1 MSTTTLNL
9 PYKRF
14 VAQVSTG
21 APRSKSTWQALMAE
35 NLEALKA
42 CPWREAVDG
51 PVALADHDFTRAS
64 HFSDACDAFKMTGNY
79 DSSAMT
85 EVAYAGMAAYRFK
98 VPASALAEG
107 AAVPVSSI
115 ALPLARDRFLKGGL
129 RVACELTS
137 RAAPSTD
144 WNTVR
149 GGESP
154 AASAVLAQSAANLLA
169 GTAGA
174 ETVSADLSS
183 AASGNPSAYLWIYVS
198 LEDYTDRW
206 EMYSAREQRLYAIEG
221 SGMLVGDAAEVTFAG
236 AVTPGEGPAV
246 LLEGGS
252 SPTWLQPLP
261 TVNVGAV
268 APVVTE
274 SDAGSPTPM
283 AATMTISGTS
293 GPVSFVA
300 TLSLYGD
307 DPGNVSGSIVCTGPR
322 HATST
327 SSQDGET
334 VTEEGTMLGVTTGS
348 GTSAKT
354 YLHYISSIV
363 GYRTAQSYSAFL
375 HVYIELPT
383 FEAADAARGLYTV
396 TSADAKWFSY
406 LGGDQSAH
414 PNVTANTS
422 TGGSAGAYM
431 GTYGSVSD
439 VVQLYDVPAT
449 TSEELVG
456 EEYFDPS
463 ANLRLGDET
472 VSKYGMAAA
481 IGDFSHAV
489 ATFEQGDQPPD
500 GELLG
505 RLARMSRANVGGMLY
520 LHPES
525 GALADELDVLRPVP
539 RFFRAETAP
548 SDQTSCQPGL
558 SVWYSRPDAS
568 TVASGIVQRDAPTWE
583 GVVSD
588 PAFLQL
594 ALLALRAPSAFAS
607 RIVLGNV
614 GQAAVHN
621 GFVLRFVAWRCPA
634 EQWDGSNGFAMAAM
648 ASMPSVYRSDGPS
661 EVSWSVDCTG
671 ALLRFG
677 VRNMTAERVG
687 VSQTVTGDIAATAQI
702 AIPLVA
708 PVGAGDVVL
717 IAPEVLGFADG
728 RGTASVHFGRQ
739 DDPSQGTPGW
749 ARYEH
754 NLGWFPRVT
763 GE

>member
-236 AVTPGEGPAV
+236 AVTPDDGPAV

-728 RGTASVHFGRQ
+728 TGAASVHFGRQ